1 MVINFLAPPLQM
13 SRNSNLVLFDEK
25 AFGLKKKKFKV
36 MGNCQMARTYL
47 IKVSKWLNGRRKGG
61 GMQISI
67 LSG

>member
-1 MVINFLAPPLQM
+1 MVINFLAPTLQM
-13 SRNSNLVLFDEK
+13 SRNSNFVLFDEK
-25 AFGLKKKKFKV
+25 AFGLKKKNKV